1 MKKKVRIMSNLKLL
15 IIKGNR
21 VEKKKMKLKKKERK
35 NLKKR
40 SKSRRK
46 KENSMKVTDQIH

>member
-21 VEKKKMKLKKKERK
+21 VEKKKMKLKKERK